1 MTADLL
7 ISAGALLFGIIAMV
21 LAVRRQRLLPA
32 PSNNHEELR
41 QQVETLRR
49 DVASLQRM
57 LVEKQNEID
66 RLNERLRQLERGV
79 TAAEATAQ
87 DVRRKVLLVCIGTD
101 KMLEVDSAMLR
112 KVQAQTQIRI
122 TRLLPVSKAGLKR
135 FIDRHRAS
143 GRPIDYVH
151 FGVHAGPQGL
161 VFEDGIA
168 SGLWLSQQLAGV
180 QVVLI
185 AGCNGDQ
192 VADLLGVVNA
202 VVSLR
207 EEVDN
212 HEAALFATAFWL
224 AIGNG
229 LEPEEAFERALAA
242 APGSVAEFAEL
253 HL

>member
-1 MTADLL
+1 MTADIL

-32 PSNNHEELR
+32 PSNNHDELR

-79 TAAEATAQ
+79 TAADTQAQ

-101 KMLEVDSAMLR
+101 RMLEEDNAMLR
-112 KVQAQTQIRI
+112 KVQAQTPIRI
-122 TRLLPVSKAGLKR
+122 TRLLPVNRASLKR
-135 FIDRHRAS
+135 TIDRHRAS
-143 GRPIDYVH
+143 GRPIDYIH
-151 FGVHAGPQGL
+151 FGVHSGPQGL
-161 VFEDGIA
+161 IFEDGVA
-168 SGLWLSQQLAGV
+168 SGLWLSQQLTGV
-180 QVVLI
+180 RTVLI

-192 VADLLGVVNA
+192 VADLLGVVGA

-212 HEAALFATAFWL
+212 REAALFATAFWL
-224 AIGNG
+224 QIGMG